1 MGQTH
6 VHRYMRPLMALVE
19 TGVIDPTFVITHILC
34 LDDAP
39 DAYELFKRKEDG
51 CVKVVL
57 KP

>member
-1 MGQTH
+1 VGISIG
-6 VHRYMRPLMALVE
+6 VE
-19 TGVIDPTFVITHILC
+19 TYKRAGPMSRGPCDHRNGVAAIS